1 MLLICLQLTTV
12 GIYKNSHTLMAGVAD
27 IIVGM
32 LETSQKVINRI
43 AKSSYK
49 DDIDQACE
57 AIAKSPTCHLPASPA
72 EVAEA
77 EKHRRLQGQQLAK
90 FRNKMQIKEQRSLR
104 RAAAAGAV
112 KRRSSIQKNDGLLST
127 DNTELPPVVVFR
139 ACEHGILPWA
149 GLKLLL
155 KFLQRY
161 ARYKSGIM
169 TARGDP

>member
-1 MLLICLQLTTV
+1 
-12 GIYKNSHTLMAGVAD
+12 MAGVAD

-32 LETSQKVINRI
+32 LETSQKVITRI

-90 FRNKMQIKEQRSLR
+90 FRSKQQIKEQRSLR
-104 RAAAAGAV
+104 RAAAAGVV
-112 KRRSSIQKNDGLLST
+112 KRRSSIQKSSDGLLST

-139 ACEHGILPWA
+139 ACEYGTLPWA